1 MVIDD
6 PQDAVQA
13 ISLGPKGTE
22 RLCSAA
28 GLPTPP
34 WIRRETPEPVVQN
47 QTRQLTGRSLEDI
60 ITADDILSRRPY
72 RCAICGGTFTSVEFS
87 RLRDEARRNG
97 LVDPFST
104 EAPVHGRCADT

>member
-13 ISLGPKGTE
+13 ISISPKGTE
-22 RLCSAA
+22 RLCGAA

-34 WIRRETPEPVVQN
+34 WIRGETPEPVLQN

-87 RLRDEARRNG
+87 RLRHEARRNG

-104 EAPVHGRCADT
+104 EAPAHGRCADT